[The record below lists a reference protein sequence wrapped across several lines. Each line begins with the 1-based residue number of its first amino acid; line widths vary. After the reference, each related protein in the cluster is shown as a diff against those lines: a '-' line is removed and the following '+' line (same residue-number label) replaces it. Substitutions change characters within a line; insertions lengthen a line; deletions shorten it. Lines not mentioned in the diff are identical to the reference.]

1 MTLTHKP
8 IDTRSIMWH
17 ILNIAMKKYFS
28 KISISFL
35 ILTFSLASTLCCHS
49 FAATSSSVKTD
60 RALPACHAHKNRSES
75 PVKGTC
81 DCCVSKQ
88 SSADSAVNFSLRV
101 PQILLGYLSLNMLS
115 SPFSPVK
122 TKFNLAYLDGPP
134 GHYSEIPLYLKSHA
148 FRI

>member
-1 MTLTHKP
+1 
-8 IDTRSIMWH
+8 MWH

-60 RALPACHAHKNRSES
+60 RALPACHAHQDKAAAPIR
-75 PVKGTC
+75 GAC
-81 DCCVSKQ
+81 DCCVTKQ
-88 SSADSAVNFSLRV
+88 LPADSTANISLNIPKVTFS
-101 PQILLGYLSLNMLS
+101 YLSSNILS
-115 SPFSPVK
+115 NPFSIIK
-122 TKFNLAYLDGPP
+122 TRFNLAYLDGPP